1 MAEEGYAVEFVVLSD
16 ANADDF
22 VARIT
27 HRIFREDASGKPAW
41 KEMDSGAVKH
51 DTFVYAKNGERL
63 LYWDASS
70 ENFGN
75 WADDIRA
82 VVEAQGK

>member
-1 MAEEGYAVEFVVLSD
+1 MSAEGYPVEFVVVSD

-22 VARIT
+22 VERTT
-27 HRIFREDASGKPAW
+27 HRIFQDDASGKPAW
-41 KEMDSGAVKH
+41 KEMDAGAVKH
-51 DTFVYAKNGERL
+51 DTFVYAKDGERL

-70 ENFGN
+70 ESFGN
-75 WADDIRA
+75 WAADIRA